1 MAAQGTSWMAGGSI
15 AEDVTDMIYQITP
28 TSKPLYNISE
38 DGRSN
43 GTLHQWQGRR
53 LSTYASNAAEEGF
66 AYSNFSEIIPTA
78 RILNICQILTK
89 LIRVSGTNQA
99 IDHYGIS
106 DYYRDQM
113 TQRMSEWGTDAEQAI
128 VLGTIATGATGTA
141 RRMQGIC
148 SAVAAHATSYT
159 QDATAGGL
167 TESKFNGQIQRAW
180 DLGAETR
187 DAFVKGNLKRKISS
201 FTSSNTM
208 FQKADE
214 RRVINSV
221 GLYESDFFPVEIHLS
236 RNIPG
241 TVSEVANA
249 HTTFP
254 DGILMVDRTAL
265 KKAWLR
271 RPAMERIPKTAD
283 SNDGVIYGEFTLE
296 WGDPGMH
303 SFYGY
308 LATTP

>member
-1 MAAQGTSWMAGGSI
+1 MASQGTSWMAGGSI
-15 AEDVTDMIYQITP
+15 AEDVTDLIYQITP
-28 TSKPLYNISE
+28 TSKPLYNLSE
-38 DGRSN
+38 DGRAN
-43 GTLHQWQGRR
+43 GTWHQWQGRR
-53 LSTYASNAAEEGF
+53 LSTYNANAAEEGF
-66 AYSNFSEIIPTA
+66 AYSSFSEVIPTS
-78 RILNICQILTK
+78 RFYNYTQILTK

-99 IDHYGIS
+99 IDHYGIA
-106 DYYRDQM
+106 DYFRDQM

-141 RRMQGIC
+141 RQMQGLCPAI
-148 SAVAAHATSYT
+148 AAHATTYT
-159 QDATAGGL
+159 QDGTAGGL

-236 RNIPG
+236 RNVPG
-241 TVSEVANA
+241 SASLVANA

-254 DGILMVDRTAL
+254 DGVLMVDRTAL

-303 SFYGY
+303 SFFGY